1 MASPALDGYEQYYAE
16 KLWSMIPAYY
26 RDVDGENAP
35 PGTLRA
41 LVEVISEQA
50 AVLRRSQD
58 RVWED
63 QFVERADDWAI
74 AYLGDLVATRMVSAL
89 LPRSQ
94 RIDVAKTVYYRRR
107 AGTLRVLE
115 ELISDIADWEGV
127 VREGFRRL
135 ARAPHGLDPVASA
148 ARSGAWSGT
157 PPGALPDLRQPLGA
171 EWLGSAF
178 DEYHHTPDLRRP
190 RGRDGRYGI
199 SRLVFHLYRIP
210 ALSVEGVAPRLFS
223 PIGGD
228 PFYTFDPSGRD
239 LPLFIRRTRSQAA
252 AAATSYTSLFRIE
265 SSTSAW
271 EGWTSAKPWQVPSP
285 LRCRLLGDAVYEL
298 DADALAPVYTTLGAA
313 ARVALSGLYGL
324 RVRGEARLRMLLSTT
339 TPSLLFALADI
350 REVCLIDDCGK
361 AVLLGPATPSL
372 RLLPIGSGAALAVH
386 QVAADELS
394 DPAVAFA
401 TWQLAGVDAERGRF
415 VLEPGLAVDQPL
427 TDYHYGFAAALGA
440 GVYERNA
447 VAWHDPAWFA
457 TLPLPAQLVSG
468 GGALPAAPSHGVLEI
483 TDNLTYQ
490 GATNNGSV
498 HELALRSSE
507 GRRPYVLLDSDWQF
521 TADAAGNAILLL
533 EGLWLGAAGAPREL
547 VLSGDFERVELR
559 CCSLD
564 PGGIA
569 ADGSVLPRV
578 GIRIEGSVELLVIEA
593 SIIADI
599 TIVAGAVLGA
609 LRISR
614 SIMQATAPLSLESAE
629 LHLAEVTVFNEI
641 QGFRLWASNSLIA
654 SSVSMVDVQN
664 GCFRFSAAH
673 EASLEHVPH
682 PHRSVFFADANPLFV
697 SRSFGSPG
705 YALLSEAPEAALT
718 PSADSGDDRAS
729 IHSGADNEGEMGAYN
744 ALLFPVK
751 RRALSAKVEEFLP
764 FGLLPVFV
772 NET

>member
-26 RDVDGENAP
+26 RDLDGENAP

-41 LVEVISEQA
+41 LVEVMSEQA

-115 ELISDIADWEGV
+115 ELIADIADWEGV

-135 ARAPHGLDPVASA
+135 ARAPHGLDPVATA
-148 ARSGAWSGT
+148 ASSGAWSGT
-157 PPGALPDLRQPLGA
+157 PPGALPDLRSPLAA
-171 EWLGSAF
+171 EWLGSPF

-199 SRLVFHLYRIP
+199 SRLVFHLYRLP
-210 ALSVEGVAPRLFS
+210 ARSLEGVAPRLFRPMGS
-223 PIGGD
+223 D
-228 PFYTFDPSGRD
+228 PFYTFDPSGRE

-252 AAATSYTSLFRIE
+252 PDVTSRTSLFGVE
-265 SSTSAW
+265 STASAW
-271 EGWTSAKPWQVPSP
+271 EEWSSAKPWQVPSP

-298 DADALAPVYTTLGAA
+298 DADALAPVYATLGPAQ
-313 ARVALSGLYGL
+313 RLALSGMYGL
-324 RVRGEARLRMLLSTT
+324 RVRGEARLRTLLSTT
-339 TPSLLFALADI
+339 TPSLSFALGEI
-350 REVCLIDDCGK
+350 REACLVADCGK
-361 AVLLGPATPSL
+361 AVLLGPGAPSL
-372 RLLPIGSGAALAVH
+372 RLLPIGAGPALSVH
-386 QVAADELS
+386 EIAADELS
-394 DPAVAFA
+394 EPAVVFA
-401 TWQLAGVDAERGRF
+401 VWQRAAIDAERGRF
-415 VLEPGLAVDQPL
+415 VLDPGLAVDAPL
-427 TDYHYGFAAALGA
+427 TDHHYGFAPLIGA

-447 VAWHDPAWFA
+447 IAWHDPAWFES
-457 TLPLPAQLVSG
+457 LPLPAQLVSG
-468 GGALPAAPSHGVLEI
+468 GGAVPAAPSHGVLEI

-490 GATNNGSV
+490 GVTDHPSV
-498 HELALRSSE
+498 RELALRSTE
-507 GRRPYVLLDSDWQF
+507 GRRPYLVLESDWQL
-521 TADAAGNAILLL
+521 TADGAGNAVLLL
-533 EGLWLGAAGAPREL
+533 EGLWLGASGAPRDV

-564 PGGIA
+564 PGGTA

-578 GIRIEGSVELLVIEA
+578 GLRIEGSVELLVIES
-593 SIIADI
+593 SIVADI
-599 TIVAGAVLGA
+599 EVVAGGRLET

-614 SIMQATAPLSLESAE
+614 SIMQASAPLTLDSAE
-629 LHLAEVTVFNEI
+629 LHLNAATIFNEI
-641 QGFRLWASNSLIA
+641 HGLRLWADNSLVA
-654 SSVSMVDVQN
+654 SPISMVDVQN
-664 GCFRFSAAH
+664 GCFRYSAAH
-673 EASLEHVPH
+673 AASLEQVPH

-718 PSADSGDDRAS
+718 PSADCSEERAS
-729 IHSGADNEGEMGAYN
+729 IHVGADNEGEMGAYN

-751 RRALSAKVEEFLP
+751 RRALSAKIEEFMP
-764 FGLLPVFV
+764 FGLLPVLV

>member
-1 MASPALDGYEQYYAE
+1 MANPAFDGYEQYYAE

-26 RDVDGENAP
+26 RDLDGENAP

-74 AYLGDLVATRMVSAL
+74 AYLGDLVATRMVAAL
-89 LPRSQ
+89 LPRAQ
-94 RIDVAKTVYYRRR
+94 RVDVAKTVYYRRR

-115 ELISDIADWEGV
+115 ELISDIPDWEGV

-135 ARAPHGLDPVASA
+135 ARAPHGLDPTPNAAS
-148 ARSGAWSGT
+148 SGAWSGT
-157 PPGALPDLRQPLGA
+157 PPGALPDLRDPLGA
-171 EWLGSAF
+171 ELLGGAF

-210 ALSVEGVAPRLFS
+210 ALLLEGVTPRSFS

-239 LPLFIRRTRSQAA
+239 VPLFIRRTRSQAA
-252 AAATSYTSLFRIE
+252 AAATSRTSIFHVE
-265 SSTSAW
+265 SGTSAW

-298 DADALAPVYTTLGAA
+298 DADALAPVYAGLGAA
-313 ARVALSGLYGL
+313 QRAALSGLYGL
-324 RVRGEARLRMLLSTT
+324 RVRGETRLRTLLATT
-339 TPSLLFALADI
+339 TPSLLFVHADI
-350 REVCLIDDCGK
+350 RELCLVADCGK
-361 AVLLGPATPSL
+361 AVLLGATPSL
-372 RLLPIGSGAALAVH
+372 RLLPVGSGAALAV
-386 QVAADELS
+386 QQLAADELS
-394 DPAVAFA
+394 DPAVTFA
-401 TWQLAGVDAERGRF
+401 PWQLAAIDAERGRF
-415 VLEPGLAVDQPL
+415 VFEPGLAVDQPL

-447 VAWHDPAWFA
+447 VPWHDPAWFA
-457 TLPLPAQLVSG
+457 SLPLPAALVSG
-468 GGALPAAPSHGVLEI
+468 GGVVPAAPSDGVLEI

-490 GATNNGSV
+490 GAVDNV
-498 HELALRSSE
+498 AVRELSLRSTE
-507 GRRPYVLLDSDWQF
+507 GRRPYVLLDADWQF
-521 TADAAGNAILLL
+521 TADVAGNAILLL

-569 ADGSVLPRV
+569 ADGSALPRV
-578 GIRIEGSVELLVIEA
+578 GIRIDGSVELLVVES

-599 TIVAGAVLGA
+599 TVSAGAVLGA

-614 SIMQATAPLSLESAE
+614 SIMQAATPLMLESAE
-629 LHLAEVTVFNEI
+629 LHLTQTTVFNEI
-641 QGFRLWASNSLIA
+641 QGFRLWASNSLIG
-654 SSVSMVDVQN
+654 SRVSVVDVQN
-664 GCFRFSAAH
+664 GCFRFSAAQ
-673 EASLEHVPH
+673 EASLEQVPH
-682 PHRSVFFADANPLFV
+682 PHRSVFFADEGPLFV
-697 SRSFGSPG
+697 SRRFGSPG

-718 PSADSGDDRAS
+718 PGADSSDDRAS